1 MESIEHQLYI
11 NYLYSEFHFKLNNTD
26 KWKGYLAKAKYLSSK
41 VNPYIVY
48 HLGMNIKI

>member
-1 MESIEHQLYI
+1 MDSIEHQIYI

-41 VNPYIVY
+41 VNPYFFY
-48 HLGMNIKI
+48 YKETNIKT